1 MTYVVRPADPADLPL
16 LAPIEAAGDRL
27 LIELFGPELFT
38 EVTPGEQR
46 AADPG
51 FVLVA
56 GRPAVGFAQV
66 LEQDDT
72 AHLQQL
78 VVDPSLHRRGIGTAL
93 VESCC
98 DEAARRGHAEL
109 TLTTFRDVAFNAPY
123 YARIG
128 FQVVE
133 QPDGV
138 LARHLEHERAYD
150 ALSPRLGMVRRL
162 A

>member
-1 MTYVVRPADPADLPL
+1 MTYVVRPAEPTDLPL

-38 EVTPGEQR
+38 DVTPGEQR

-51 FVLVA
+51 YLLVA

-66 LEQDDT
+66 LEQDGT

-78 VVDPSLHRRGIGTAL
+78 VVDPSLHRQGIGTAL

-98 DEAARRGHAEL
+98 AEAARRGHAEL

-128 FQVVE
+128 FEVVE
-133 QPDGV
+133 QPVGV
-138 LARHLEHERAYD
+138 LAQHLEQERAYD
-150 ALSPRLGMVRRL
+150 ALSPRVGMVRSL